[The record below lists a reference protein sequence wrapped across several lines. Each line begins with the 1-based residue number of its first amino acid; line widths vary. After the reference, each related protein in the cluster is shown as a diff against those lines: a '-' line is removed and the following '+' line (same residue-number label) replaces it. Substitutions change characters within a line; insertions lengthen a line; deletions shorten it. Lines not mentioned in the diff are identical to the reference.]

1 MGRQRLETTDRRY
14 VKVGE
19 DEWWDTTG
27 IDIVPEHVVDA
38 YMAANRVGIVVIEV
52 PDEETPPTVH

>member
-27 IDIVPEHVVDA
+27 IEIVPGCVVDD
-38 YMAANRVGIVVIEV
+38 YMAASRVGIAVIEV
-52 PDEETPPTVH
+52 PDEEAPPSVH

>member
-27 IDIVPEHVVDA
+27 IELVPEHVVDA
-38 YMAANRVGIVVIEV
+38 YMAANRVGIAVIEV

>member
-1 MGRQRLETTDRRY
+1 MGRQRFETTDRRY

-27 IDIVPEHVVDA
+27 IEIVPERMVDA
-38 YMAANRVGIVVIEV
+38 YMEANRVGIAVIDV
-52 PDEETPPTVH
+52 PDDEPPPTLH

>member
-1 MGRQRLETTDRRY
+1 MAQRFETTDRRY

-27 IDIVPEHVVDA
+27 IEIVPEGVVEA
-38 YMAANRVGIVVIEV
+38 YMKANRVGIVVLES
-52 PDEETPPTVH
+52 DEQGSPTVH